1 MYPQRLLQQVSKTP
15 QVWYHFSVGNVNRH
29 FAFYSCVDCT
39 IASLW
44 NIWQRVFIIS
54 TELNPIVGSINIR
67 FLIFRIL
74 ISNSIRY
81 SPKIPALDP
90 NRNNLVSEIEI
101 KQNLFPEHRRTIE
114 CVSRYAKF
122 YCLRFYSITTLDR
135 VPNLFV
141 KFGKLLSHV
150 IMFEPLFRKINAA
163 HFTL

>member
-15 QVWYHFSVGNVNRH
+15 QVWYHFSVGNVNIH

-44 NIWQRVFIIS
+44 NIWKRVFIIC
-54 TELNPIVGSINIR
+54 TELKSIVGSINIR
-67 FLIFRIL
+67 FLIFMIL
-74 ISNSIRY
+74 ISNNT
-81 SPKIPALDP
+81 KIASLHP
-90 NRNNLVSEIEI
+90 NKIISVQKSKSNKIYF
-101 KQNLFPEHRRTIE
+101 QNTSYRRTIE

-150 IMFEPLFRKINAA
+150 IMFEPLFRKINAV

>member
-39 IASLW
+39 IASLCI
-44 NIWQRVFIIS
+44 IWKRVFIIS

-74 ISNSIRY
+74 ISNN
-81 SPKIPALDP
+81 PKIAFLHP
-90 NRNNLVSEIEI
+90 NKNILVSEIEI

>member
-15 QVWYHFSVGNVNRH
+15 QVWYHFSVGNVNIH

-39 IASLW
+39 IAGLL
-44 NIWQRVFIIS
+44 NICKRVFIIC
-54 TELNPIVGSINIR
+54 TELKSIVGSINIR

-74 ISNSIRY
+74 ISNNFYIQIETFWFETSK
-81 SPKIPALDP
+81 SNKIYF
-90 NRNNLVSEIEI
+90 
-101 KQNLFPEHRRTIE
+101 QNTSYRRTIE

-150 IMFEPLFRKINAA
+150 IMFEPLFRKINAV

>member
-81 SPKIPALDP
+81 TSFRSK
-90 NRNNLVSEIEI
+90 IEI
-101 KQNLFPEHRRTIE
+101 IWFQKSKSNKIYFQNTSYRRTIE